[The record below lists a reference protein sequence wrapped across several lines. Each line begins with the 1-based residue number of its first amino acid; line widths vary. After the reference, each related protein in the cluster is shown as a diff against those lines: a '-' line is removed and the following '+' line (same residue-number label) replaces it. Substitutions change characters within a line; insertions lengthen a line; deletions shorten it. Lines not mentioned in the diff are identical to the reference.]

1 MNQPLDMM
9 ADWRLP
15 QARLAAGPSVW
26 VQGPVWD
33 SVWMLNALWLTPL
46 ALWLGS
52 GHADRQGPLDALYLV
67 ITALF
72 WLGHRFGSAWLAYA
86 TEAYRP
92 LLRAQPVRFVV
103 LPALVTLACFAILL
117 PPDNALPLT
126 RLERFTG
133 LAILDYAASTYHF
146 GAQHFG
152 ALSLYRA
159 RAGQAACC

>member
-72 WLGHRFGSAWLAYA
+72 WLGHRFGSAWLAHNLLA
-86 TEAYRP
+86 AGTCEA
-92 LLRAQPVRFVV
+92 A
-103 LPALVTLACFAILL
+103 
-117 PPDNALPLT
+117 
-126 RLERFTG
+126 G
-133 LAILDYAASTYHF
+133 LFI
-146 GAQHFG
+146 
-152 ALSLYRA
+152 
-159 RAGQAACC
+159 